1 MMNQHNAFD
10 EEQYTRTLVRRR
22 RYIVRNLRDVQAM
35 LFRERLRALRAI
47 SDEQWAEALQAD
59 SSQLIADGQQQVVN
73 G

>member
-1 MMNQHNAFD
+1 MNQHNAFD